1 MSRQGVFPL
10 PSGAC
15 RREVAG
21 AMLGLMVGWS
31 AATASASDPA
41 GRVRSLAWEP
51 GVFAPAATF
60 AAECAVPRVGID
72 PSTGL
77 PYPDTPG
84 STLTENNWLR
94 SWTND
99 LYLWYAEI
107 VDQDPALYQTPAYF
121 DLLKTTATTAS
132 GAPRDRFH
140 FTYPTAEW
148 LALSQA
154 GVQVGYGVQWAV
166 VSATPPRQVVVAYTE
181 PSSPATAP
189 AANLSRGAEVIAID
203 GADLLYA
210 TDAQSIQVLNAGL
223 SPSVAGETH
232 QFVIRDLGAATERAV
247 TLQAVPVTSVPV
259 QNVGTVDTPT
269 GRVGYF
275 LFNDHLAPA
284 EQALITAVGQ
294 LRAAGISDLVLDVR
308 YNGGGYLAIASEL
321 AYMIAGPAAT
331 TGRTFE
337 KLEFNDKHPTTDP
350 VTGEPLL
357 PYPFQPTSLGLSAS
371 PGQSLPTLN
380 LSRVFVLTG
389 PDTCSTCGKPYGF
402 YPADNCGT
410 TYFSIEF
417 RGINAKGFG
426 DYADGFSPLPTP
438 GGDMG
443 ALTPG
448 CLVSDDYTHALGS
461 PAEGRF
467 AAALLYRDSQTCPA
481 PLSATSANRLAAI
494 DGRVYKPIWLQ
505 NRLLSAPR

>member
-1 MSRQGVFPL
+1 
-10 PSGAC
+10 
-15 RREVAG
+15 
-21 AMLGLMVGWS
+21 MVGWS

-41 GRVRSLAWEP
+41 GRVGSLAWEP
-51 GVFAPAATF
+51 GVFPPAASF
-60 AAECAVPRVGID
+60 AAQCAVPRVGID

-94 SWTND
+94 SWSND

-107 VDQDPALYQTPAYF
+107 VDQDPALYRTPAYF
-121 DLLKTTATTAS
+121 DLMKSTATTAS

-140 FTYPTAEW
+140 FTYPTADW
-148 LALSQA
+148 VALSQA
-154 GVQVGYGVQWAV
+154 GVQVGYGAQWAI

-181 PSSPATAP
+181 PGSPATAP
-189 AANLSRGAEVIAID
+189 AANLSRGAEVVSID
-203 GADLLYA
+203 GADLQYA
-210 TDAQSIQVLNAGL
+210 TDAQSIQILNAGL

-232 QFVIRDLGAATERAV
+232 QFVVRDLGATAERAV

-259 QNVGTVDTPT
+259 QNVGTVETPT

-284 EQALITAVGQ
+284 EQALIAAVGQ
-294 LRAAGISDLVLDVR
+294 LRAAGISDLVLDIR

-371 PGQSLPTLN
+371 PGQSLPTLD
-380 LSRVFVLTG
+380 LPRVFVLTG
-389 PDTCSTCGKPYGF
+389 PDTCSASESIINSLRGIDVDVIQVGSATCGKPYGF

-448 CLVSDDYTHALGS
+448 CPVSDDYTHALGS
-461 PAEGRF
+461 PEEGRF
-467 AAALLYRDSQTCPA
+467 AAALLYRESQTCPA
-481 PLSATSANRLAAI
+481 PVSATSANRLAAI
-494 DGRVYKPIWLQ
+494 DGRVYKPLWLQ
-505 NRLLSAPR
+505 NRVLSPPR